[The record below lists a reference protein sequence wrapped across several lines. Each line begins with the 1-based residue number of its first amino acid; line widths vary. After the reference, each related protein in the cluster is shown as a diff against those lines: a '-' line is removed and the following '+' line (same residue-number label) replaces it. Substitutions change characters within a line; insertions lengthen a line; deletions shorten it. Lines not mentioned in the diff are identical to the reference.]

1 MSRTLFEH
9 YGGFATVS
17 RIVLDFY
24 ERVLDDDLV
33 GPFFEDTD
41 MRRLMDHQTK
51 FVSSL
56 MGGPAAYSDERLAEI
71 HRHLTIADDHFDRI
85 VLLLGESLGDH
96 GVAPEHVADVTRE
109 FERRR
114 PLIVTAR
121 APA

>member
-1 MSRTLFEH
+1 MGTTLFEH
-9 YGGFATVS
+9 YGGFAKVS

-24 ERVLDDDLV
+24 EEVLDDDLV

-51 FVSSL
+51 FIASL

-71 HRHLTIADDHFDRI
+71 HRHLTIGDDHFDRI
-85 VLLLGESLGDH
+85 IVLLDGALGRH
-96 GVAPEHVADVTRE
+96 GVHSDHVALVRDE

-121 APA
+121 TPA